1 MLTLKCPLPLTFNPS
16 LALHIR
22 IICCPYYF
30 KEPFFMRE
38 SPTEKYRAWCH
49 LKRTSRGLRTSD
61 EVQVNRKKVCK
72 SASQKPNAPHG
83 FQQSTPPGKWTGLLT
98 LVTPKV
104 TIKLIC

>member
-1 MLTLKCPLPLTFNPS
+1 
-16 LALHIR
+16 
-22 IICCPYYF
+22 
-30 KEPFFMRE
+30 MRE
-38 SPTEKYRAWCH
+38 SPTETTGLGA
-49 LKRTSRGLRTSD
+49 TSKGLARGLRTSA

-98 LVTPKV
+98 LVTPRV